1 MRNSITIKNAILINK
16 PKSIVWDYTQNY
28 ANRSVWDKS
37 VLSAEVLHFSPNR
50 IVKLKMKGKTTMT
63 FVYKLDDKPN
73 KTSLKAIVIHSSFI
87 IAAGGAWRYEDQNG
101 MTKWTRVDTLV
112 IKETSIMSL
121 FIWYIKLILNVQT
134 RKAMKKVKQIL
145 ETEILYND

>member
-1 MRNSITIKNAILINK
+1 MKNSITIKNAILINK

-73 KTSLKAIVIHSSFI
+73 KTSLKAMDIDSSFI
-87 IAAGGAWRYEDQNG
+87 IAAGGAWSYEENDG
-101 MTKWTRVDTLV
+101 ITKWTQINSLV
-112 IKETSIMSL
+112 LKNSGFLSL
-121 FIWYIKLILNVQT
+121 FSRIFKFLLQIQT
-134 RKAMKKVKQIL
+134 QKAMNKVKFIL
-145 ETEILYND
+145 ENRK